1 MSYTITNNVMYIRN
15 EAGELVPVSMIASGA
30 DQTIAAINT
39 AATNAMT
46 AVEAKVD
53 EQLARIPEVTSVASE
68 VDQINDDM
76 SSYATISYVNE
87 LIGGIENGSY

>member
-39 AATNAMT
+39 AAAKAM
-46 AVEAKVD
+46 AAIEAKTN
-53 EQLARIPEVTSVASE
+53 EQLARIPEVTS
-68 VDQINDDM
+68 DH
-76 SSYATISYVNE
+76 
-87 LIGGIENGSY
+87 

>member
-15 EAGELVPVSMIASGA
+15 EAGDLAPVSMISSGA

-53 EQLARIPEVTSVASE
+53 EQLARIPEVTSVTSE

-76 SSYATISYVNE
+76 SSYTTISYVNE